1 MKYISYA
8 FANCFFLHF
17 LIQPPIPIGSSPDLL
32 ECSSKSYC
40 TKLEIGQTY
49 RLQFSVQQM
58 QLTAAMQKKR
68 ATIAQTINHTDV
80 EPILLGNET
89 ILDMRQ
95 KSESD

>member
-8 FANCFFLHF
+8 FTNLFLHF
-17 LIQPPIPIGSSPDLL
+17 FVQPLLPKGSSPDLL
-32 ECSSKSYC
+32 ECPSKSYC

-49 RLQFSVQQM
+49 RLQSSVLQI
-58 QLTAAMQKKR
+58 QLTAAMQIKR

-89 ILDMRQ
+89 KLNMHQ